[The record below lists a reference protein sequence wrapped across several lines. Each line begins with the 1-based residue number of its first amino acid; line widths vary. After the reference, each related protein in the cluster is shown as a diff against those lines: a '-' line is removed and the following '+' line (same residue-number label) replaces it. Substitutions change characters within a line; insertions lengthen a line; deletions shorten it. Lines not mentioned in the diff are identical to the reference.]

1 MRFATSLII
10 SVLAITAQGAVSNDD
25 SIAMTPREELVDRQ
39 NQVFSLDKR
48 DCVKTG
54 CKCDTRG
61 YQRRVCGACKH
72 PDTKKYIVTRKR
84 MAASNRQ
91 SPEDVGMADAP
102 EKPPATS
109 EEREKFMEQKFAS
122 VLRQE
127 KRTLRS
133 FYDAQE
139 KGAAKWLVNR
149 GVQVVSASW
158 FEWEVH
164 VKVWAKL
171 SATGPKQTQQTD
183 VGEFPWIYEEPSMAP
198 DGPTDASQLFAELRL
213 AIIRE
218 NSLPALT
225 RIEKRLPLM
234 NEEPEIARNFR
245 GGMDLALR
253 QVIWDDVFLGE
264 PCVPGHPF
272 EVVIPF
278 AEKLR
283 THGVL
288 DADELRKHLPAAVH
302 GRIIRRLNPS
312 GHYVSVIVFGLA
324 PNAFDNPMNRMNLAL
339 SYNMA
344 LNWARKIVVTGTSCP
359 VSDAFKNF
367 MIRPVQKEGEG
378 ASQVVGL
385 AEQRVFTDEELKRCE
400 HALALMPWTSEAD
413 HAAYRVGHWLQ
424 QQIALTPVQDR
435 YKLLQKWCQQKH
447 TNLENLTPVE
457 LRDACR
463 LAWEKKISEWMTE
476 REITS
481 WSWNM
486 ETFYARQIAAV
497 DC

>member
-1 MRFATSLII
+1 
-10 SVLAITAQGAVSNDD
+10 
-25 SIAMTPREELVDRQ
+25 
-39 NQVFSLDKR
+39 
-48 DCVKTG
+48 
-54 CKCDTRG
+54 
-61 YQRRVCGACKH
+61 
-72 PDTKKYIVTRKR
+72 

-234 NEEPEIARNFR
+234 NEEPEMARNFR

-385 AEQRVFTDEELKRCE
+385 AEQRN
-400 HALALMPWTSEAD
+400 

>member
-1 MRFATSLII
+1 
-10 SVLAITAQGAVSNDD
+10 
-25 SIAMTPREELVDRQ
+25 
-39 NQVFSLDKR
+39 
-48 DCVKTG
+48 
-54 CKCDTRG
+54 
-61 YQRRVCGACKH
+61 
-72 PDTKKYIVTRKR
+72 

-225 RIEKRLPLM
+225 RIEKRLPL
-234 NEEPEIARNFR
+234 NDEPEMARNFR

-378 ASQVVGL
+378 ASQVN
-385 AEQRVFTDEELKRCE
+385 
-400 HALALMPWTSEAD
+400 

>member
-1 MRFATSLII
+1 
-10 SVLAITAQGAVSNDD
+10 
-25 SIAMTPREELVDRQ
+25 
-39 NQVFSLDKR
+39 
-48 DCVKTG
+48 
-54 CKCDTRG
+54 
-61 YQRRVCGACKH
+61 
-72 PDTKKYIVTRKR
+72 

-91 SPEDVGMADAP
+91 PPEDVGMADAP
-102 EKPPATS
+102 EKPPATP

-149 GVQVVSASW
+149 GVQIVSASW
-158 FEWEVH
+158 LEWEVH

-198 DGPTDASQLFAELRL
+198 ESPADASQLLAELRL

-234 NEEPEIARNFR
+234 NEEPEMARNFR

-253 QVIWDDVFLGE
+253 QNIWDDVFLGE

-278 AEKLR
+278 AKKPR

-312 GHYVSVIVFGLA
+312 GHYISVIVFGLA

-359 VSDAFKNF
+359 VSDAFKSF
-367 MIRPVQKEGEG
+367 MIRPLQKKSEG

-385 AEQRVFTDEELKRCE
+385 AEQRAFTDEELERCE
-400 HALALMPWTSEAD
+400 HDLALMPWTSEAD
-413 HAAYRVGHWLQ
+413 HAAYRVGQWLQ

-435 YKLLQKWCQQKH
+435 YNLLQKWCQQKH
-447 TNLENLTPVE
+447 TNLENLTSVE

-463 LAWEKKISEWMTE
+463 RAWEKKISEWMTE

>member
-1 MRFATSLII
+1 
-10 SVLAITAQGAVSNDD
+10 
-25 SIAMTPREELVDRQ
+25 
-39 NQVFSLDKR
+39 
-48 DCVKTG
+48 
-54 CKCDTRG
+54 
-61 YQRRVCGACKH
+61 
-72 PDTKKYIVTRKR
+72 

-234 NEEPEIARNFR
+234 NEEPEMARNFR

-378 ASQVVGL
+378 ASQN
-385 AEQRVFTDEELKRCE
+385 
-400 HALALMPWTSEAD
+400 